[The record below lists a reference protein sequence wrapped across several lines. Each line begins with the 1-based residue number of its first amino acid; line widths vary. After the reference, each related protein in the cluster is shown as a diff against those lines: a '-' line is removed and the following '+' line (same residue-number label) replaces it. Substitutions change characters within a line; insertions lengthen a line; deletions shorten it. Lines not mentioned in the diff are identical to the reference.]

1 MKTVSRKIDFVEDF
15 ILYQQEKREKII
27 LEISESRFF
36 FNIICVGGLGNLRDV
51 PANEQPD
58 LFCKKLQLC
67 MKRYDFYDIVS
78 IENERGKMLKTS
90 TLIELREVTLKVFGR
105 KYSHFSNVCSTAPS
119 ADLSSKNDLKNNS
132 T

>member
-1 MKTVSRKIDFVEDF
+1 M
-15 ILYQQEKREKII
+15 
-27 LEISESRFF
+27 
-36 FNIICVGGLGNLRDV
+36 

-90 TLIELREVTLKVFGR
+90 TLIELREVTLIIFG
-105 KYSHFSNVCSTAPS
+105 KKSHFLNVCCTAPS
-119 ADLSSKNDLKNNS
+119 ADLRSQNDLKNDSQRRNFFNLAHK
-132 T
+132 